1 MIDRWGE
8 VIKVSVYLFGQEMSD
23 FLTIKKNYLWVCFSF
38 LYFLCVFF
46 LL

>member
-23 FLTIKKNYLWVCFSF
+23 FLTIKKKLLMS
-38 LYFLCVFF
+38 VF
-46 LL
+46 